1 MSDKTFKNIKKAAPF
16 LFGAAQVFGSAIFTL
31 ILAIFL
37 LANVIIGSMKINSLS
52 ERIEALEEKNQN
64 IVEIQKEVE
73 EQRKTLEI
81 LIAERKQQTKANKF
95 DDALDKFLERTIK
108 LGEALNKY
116 EKEKQ

>member
-1 MSDKTFKNIKKAAPF
+1 MSDQTFKNIKKAAPF
-16 LFGAAQVFGSAIFTL
+16 LFGAAPVFGSAIFTL

-37 LANVIIGSMKINSLS
+37 LANVILGSMKINSLS

-64 IVEIQKEVE
+64 IVELQKDVE

-81 LIAERKQQTKANKF
+81 LIAERKQQTEANKF

-108 LGEALNKY
+108 LSETIKEQENKN
-116 EKEKQ
+116 